1 MEKSIRWKLVRTYS
15 VMILLILVVFT
26 LLLLNP
32 LQNYYRELLTEDLV
46 TETRL
51 VGELVAN
58 SELDARG
65 LQQAVQ
71 KWSKEIS
78 LRITVIDGSG
88 EVLADSH
95 HNPQLMDNHS
105 DRPEI
110 ARAIKV
116 KQPVIAIR

>member
-71 KWSKEIS
+71 DFPKNNRYRRQWRGFGGFS
-78 LRITVIDGSG
+78 
-88 EVLADSH
+88 
-95 HNPQLMDNHS
+95 P
-105 DRPEI
+105 
-110 ARAIKV
+110 
-116 KQPVIAIR
+116 